1 MFGLK
6 NCIFFS
12 CIMNGFGS
20 MEEFDSRPL
29 EVCPCCLRKIFTN
42 ISRKYENLADD
53 GRVKNSMVI
62 IDRFKNLRDCLKENF
77 VGIFEKEL
85 NWYNSRI
92 DSLNKEL
99 YGEE

>member
-20 MEEFDSRPL
+20 MKEFDSRPI

-42 ISRKYENLADD
+42 ISRKYERLDD
-53 GRVKNSMVI
+53 EGRVKNDI
-62 IDRFKNLRDCLKENF
+62 LILERFKNIRDCLKENF
-77 VGIFEKEL
+77 VGIFDKEVE
-85 NWYNSRI
+85 WYNSRI
-92 DSLNKEL
+92 DSLNKIFE
-99 YGEE
+99 GE